1 MLQEYFFWKQVCLH
15 NTDGRT
21 DSLTDGW
28 MDGWTHFKP
37 KKLRHENIY
46 FHRFFPA
53 GVIVEN
59 DTQLQNNQ
67 LFML

>member
-1 MLQEYFFWKQVCLH
+1 MLQEYFFLETSLYTRYRQ
-15 NTDGRT
+15 TDGQ
-21 DSLTDGW
+21 SDGW
-28 MDGWTHFKP
+28 MDGWMHFKP
-37 KKLRHENIY
+37 KKPHHKNIH

-67 LFML
+67 LFTL